1 MAKTISNKYA
11 NLAAGE
17 VVTDMSEN
25 HSREL
30 TRSYIQDVSEF
41 VGTIVNAKEEVWN
54 YEMPKITDTVST
66 IGISMDGA
74 SVLILKDGYREVMT
88 GAIILYNKEG
98 YRMHSLYCA
107 VEPEYGK
114 KRFFD
119 KMESAIDKIKI
130 QFPDAL
136 CIGISDG
143 AKDLWQFLKKH
154 TSEQILDYYHA
165 SEYLSEASHG
175 IMPKD
180 EKGRKK
186 WLDDAYSSLKHD
198 SDYPA
203 AVISEMEEA
212 SKVKL
217 KSAIT
222 YFKNNKSRMQYTEN
236 LERKLPIGSGVIEVA
251 CKTIVKSRLCRR
263 LA

>member
-1 MAKTISNKYA
+1 
-11 NLAAGE
+11 
-17 VVTDMSEN
+17 
-25 HSREL
+25 
-30 TRSYIQDVSEF
+30 
-41 VGTIVNAKEEVWN
+41 
-54 YEMPKITDTVST
+54 
-66 IGISMDGA
+66 
-74 SVLILKDGYREVMT
+74 
-88 GAIILYNKEG
+88 
-98 YRMHSLYCA
+98 MHSLYCA
-107 VEPEYGK
+107 VEPEHGK

-175 IMPKD
+175 IMLKD
-180 EKGRKK
+180 EKGCKK

-217 KSAIT
+217 KSADKEKLKSAIT

-236 LERKLPIGSGVIEVA
+236 LKRKVPIGSGVIEAA
-251 CKTIVKSRLCRR
+251 CKTIVKSRLCRTR
-263 LA
+263 MKWKSKGVKIVLSLRAMIKSSGKWNLFWDKINNNGVPIVA